1 VYNVSVTRLP
11 KRSDS
16 LFLYDVSPEIVAA
29 HHASLQTL
37 CLSLI
42 TNQVVMTGDE
52 GAPVATHAEVLE
64 AVEQRSVQMVALVKG
79 IVAQIKK
86 EVLPKLPPLKKVS
99 LIVPLDAADEFH
111 FDQKVKLVR
120 RGSQLAEVKN
130 SSNGQITQAL
140 LGAALV
146 ILGVVVGVRASRR

>member
-1 VYNVSVTRLP
+1 M
-11 KRSDS
+11 
-16 LFLYDVSPEIVAA
+16 AA

-52 GAPVATHAEVLE
+52 GAPIATHAEVLE
-64 AVEQRSVQMVALVKG
+64 AVEKRSAQMITLVKT
-79 IVAQIKK
+79 IVSTIKK

-111 FDQKVKLVR
+111 FDQRVKLVR
-120 RGSQLAEVKN
+120 RGSQLAEVK
-130 SSNGQITQAL
+130 SLSNEQMMHAIV
-140 LGAALV
+140 GAALV
-146 ILGVVVGVRASRR
+146 GFGVILGVKASHR